1 MSAIPADFE
10 NHVIV
15 QEWAH
20 AERRRR
26 RSRMRQINGVELA
39 CIGAGEPRDAE
50 SHRPPD
56 CGRVGFIYGALPAV
70 LQQACPHLLGTC
82 HD

>member
-1 MSAIPADFE
+1 MSALPDVE

-26 RSRMRQINGVELA
+26 VSRMPQIKNGDLA
-39 CIGAGEPRDAE
+39 IEGAVAAAYRDTPV
-50 SHRPPD
+50 RLPD
-56 CGRVGFIYGALPAV
+56 CGRVGFIDGALPA
-70 LQQACPHLLGTC
+70 AFRRARGAEA
-82 HD
+82 